1 MILKTILFRVLP
13 PIVLFSTATS
23 LKAQQQYTI
32 QGTLG
37 QDKQGKIML
46 TYTDHNSKYIKDSA
60 EVKNGTF
67 IIKGSIAEP
76 VYAELELNPDNNGR
90 APDSDVHDLFLD
102 PGKTTVAGTGR
113 LIDATIT
120 GGEAQADFTRLM
132 VKLNALGDQGKKLDS
147 LYRRYSA
154 EGNEEGLKSV
164 RAEGQELN
172 LKRKEIQNDFVKQHP
187 DSYVA
192 FSIWLRK
199 TRSVINLPV
208 MEPEFNAFSETI
220 RNSPSGKVIGKRI
233 AIAKSLEPG
242 NPAIDFTLPDTAGKM
257 VSLSSFKGK
266 NVLLCFWY
274 RNFVPFES
282 FSFLLTKLKKQTTSD
297 NLAIVSV
304 YYNMDNSDWKSVLKE
319 NGMTWTNLIDKD
331 GIVNNV
337 PASKVAQSYDLTLYT
352 VPQWLLIG
360 PDGKILGRNFN
371 LAADPVA
378 DIKKMLTK

>member
-1 MILKTILFRVLP
+1 MIVKTMLFRVLP
-13 PIVLFSTATS
+13 PIVLFSTVTS

-102 PGKTTVAGTGR
+102 PGKTTVASAGR
-113 LIDATIT
+113 LVDATIT
-120 GGEAQADFTRLM
+120 GGQSQTEFTQIMKDLK
-132 VKLNALGDQGKKLDS
+132 VIGDQGKKLDTLS
-147 LYRRYSA
+147 QKYRA
-154 EGNEEGLKSV
+154 EGNEEGLKS
-164 RAEGQELN
+164 LN
-172 LKRKEIQNDFVKQHP
+172 EEYRKLTEKRKETQNTFVKEHP

-192 FSIWLRK
+192 FSLWLRK
-199 TRSVINLPV
+199 TKGLIDVPV
-208 MEPEFNAFSETI
+208 MEPEFNAFSAKV
-220 RNSPSGKVIGKRI
+220 RNSPSGKATSRRI
-233 AIAKSLEPG
+233 AIARSLEPG
-242 NPAIDFTLPDTAGKM
+242 NPAIDFTLPDTSGKM

-266 NVLLCFWY
+266 NVLLCFWF

-282 FSFLLTKLKKQTTSD
+282 FSFLLTKLNKQTKSD

-304 YYNMDNSDWKSVLKE
+304 YYNIDNSDWKSVLRE

-331 GIVNNV
+331 GIMNNT
-337 PASKVAQSYDLTLYT
+337 PTSKVAQSYDLTLYT
-352 VPQWLLIG
+352 IPQWLLIG

-378 DIKKMLTK
+378 DIKKLLIK